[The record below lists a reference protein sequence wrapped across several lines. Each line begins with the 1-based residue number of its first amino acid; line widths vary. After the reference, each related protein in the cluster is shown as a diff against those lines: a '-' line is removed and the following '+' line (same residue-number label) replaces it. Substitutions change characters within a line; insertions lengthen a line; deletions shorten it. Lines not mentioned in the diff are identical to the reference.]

1 MKPKPQTEKEITA
14 SIRVVLR
21 TFGIFHWKVWQ
32 GLGSEK
38 GVSDIIGMKT
48 AKVADLVK
56 AGIEK
61 VGIFT
66 AIEAKRENALK
77 CPYNCNHKT
86 CREQRLF
93 LDAVKD
99 ASGIAI
105 VARSVEDVFE
115 GLGIGGGK
123 KK

>member
-1 MKPKPQTEKEITA
+1 MKPQTEKEITA
-14 SIRVVLR
+14 SIRILLR
-21 TFGIFHWKVWQ
+21 TFSIFHWKVWQ
-32 GLGSEK
+32 GLGSQK
-38 GVSDIIGMKT
+38 GVSDIVGIKT
-48 AKVADLVK
+48 VKVEDLVR

-86 CREQRLF
+86 CREQGLF

-99 ASGIAI
+99 AGGIAI
-105 VARSVEDVFE
+105 VARSADDVFE
-115 GLGIGGGK
+115 GLGIAPMPIK
-123 KK
+123 T

>member
-14 SIRVVLR
+14 SIRTLLKA
-21 TFGIFHWKVWQ
+21 FGIFHWKVWQ

-48 AKVADLVK
+48 VKVEDLVK
-56 AGIEK
+56 AGVKK

-66 AIEAKRENALK
+66 AIEAKRGDAVD
-77 CPYNCNHKT
+77 CPYRCNHKI
-86 CREQRLF
+86 CGEQAAF
-93 LDAVKD
+93 LDAVLIKG
-99 ASGIAI
+99 GIAI

-115 GLGIGGGK
+115 GLGIENK
-123 KK
+123 